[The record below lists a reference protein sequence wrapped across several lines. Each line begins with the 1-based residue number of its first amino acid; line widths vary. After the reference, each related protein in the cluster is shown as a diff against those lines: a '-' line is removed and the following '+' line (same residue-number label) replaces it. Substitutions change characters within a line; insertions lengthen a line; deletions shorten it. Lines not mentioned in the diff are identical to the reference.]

1 MGDLLFWKRGMRGMR
16 GNGGSPEHR
25 APARSRTAR
34 VLGTL
39 PLAALLAG
47 PIGGALANP
56 APVPLARLAPGG
68 AAGPLAAA
76 VDPALA
82 GNVRYRLGPGDRLR
96 MAVFR
101 MEGYETVAEVLSDG
115 TLSLPRL
122 GSVPVWG
129 LTLDEARGRITTGY
143 GQILRRPIVYLDL
156 VEARPVRV
164 AITGEEQRPGLYS
177 ISKGGTNLLSSAG
190 GGSTPGTLIQTS
202 GWPTLL
208 DAIQKAGGLTA
219 YGDLRRLTVQRTT
232 GGPGSP
238 VRKLQFD
245 FWKVLSGA
253 GPVTNP
259 LLYDGDSISIPR
271 AEDLSEPEL
280 LAVASSTFAPDTISV
295 NVVGEVQR
303 PGTQNLKA
311 NSPLSDALLTAG
323 GLTRRASEGNVRLL
337 RLLPS
342 GAIKQAVIRFDPA
355 APLGSAQNPPLQ
367 QGDVVV
373 VDRHRWA
380 KATDGLSDALQPV
393 GPIINAG
400 SLFRLL
406 GL

>member
-1 MGDLLFWKRGMRGMR
+1 MLA
-16 GNGGSPEHR
+16 NGGPREFR
-25 APARSRTAR
+25 GPARWPVAR
-34 VLGTL
+34 GWGALSLV
-39 PLAALLAG
+39 ALLVGPLGGAWAG
-47 PIGGALANP
+47 PAPKAPSRP
-56 APVPLARLAPGG
+56 APSPAL
-68 AAGPLAAA
+68 GPLPPAI
-76 VDPALA
+76 DPALA
-82 GNVRYRLGPGDRLR
+82 GNLRYRLGPGDRLK

-129 LTLDEARGRITTGY
+129 LTLDEARGRITAGY
-143 GQILRRPIVYLDL
+143 GRILRRPIVYLDL

-164 AITGEEQRPGLYS
+164 AITGEVQRPGLYS
-177 ISKGGTNLLSSAG
+177 ISKGGANLLSSG
-190 GGSTPGTLIQTS
+190 GGGATPGTVIQTS

-208 DAIQKAGGLTA
+208 EAIQKAGGLTA
-219 YGDLRRLTVQRTT
+219 YGDLRRLTVQRPT

-238 VRKLQFD
+238 VRNLRFD
-245 FWKVLSGA
+245 FWQVLSGG

-259 LLYDGDSISIPR
+259 LLYDGDSIIIPR

-303 PGTQNLKA
+303 PGTQNIKA
-311 NSPLSDALLTAG
+311 NSPLSGALLSAG

-342 GAIKQAVIRFDPA
+342 GAIKQAAIRFDPA
-355 APLGSAQNPPLQ
+355 APLGSPQNPPLQ

-380 KATDGLSDALQPV
+380 KATDSVSDALQPV

-406 GL
+406 GF